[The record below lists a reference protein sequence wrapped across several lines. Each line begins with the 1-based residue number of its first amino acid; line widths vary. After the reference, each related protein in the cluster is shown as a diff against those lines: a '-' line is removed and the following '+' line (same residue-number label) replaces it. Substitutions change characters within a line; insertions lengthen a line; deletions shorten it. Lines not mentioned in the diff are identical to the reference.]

1 MPGTV
6 VSVAVGVGD
15 AVEAGAPMLVLE
27 AMKMQHTVHAPAAG
41 TVTQLDVKA
50 GDQVSAGEVLAV
62 VEGEAS

>member
-1 MPGTV
+1 
-6 VSVAVGVGD
+6 
-15 AVEAGAPMLVLE
+15 VLE